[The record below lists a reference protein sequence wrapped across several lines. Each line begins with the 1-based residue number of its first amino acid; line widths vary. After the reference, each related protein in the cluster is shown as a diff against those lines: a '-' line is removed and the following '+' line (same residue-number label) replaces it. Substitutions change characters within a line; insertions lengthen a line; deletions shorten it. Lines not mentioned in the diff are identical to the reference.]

1 MAATFYDRAK
11 INRETAQ
18 IYSDPSHKM
27 QGYSPTRDQV
37 SVDINLLL
45 NAKSKEQI
53 AMKPGLVWFR
63 VPSCFKAL
71 CSGNVT
77 GRVCPG

>member
-27 QGYSPTRDQV
+27 QGYSHTRGKV
-37 SVDINLLL
+37 GVDLNLLL
-45 NAKSKEQI
+45 NAKSKDKI
-53 AMKPGLVWFR
+53 AMKPGLIWLR

-71 CSGNVT
+71 CSGNVA